1 VTLKNTLKTA
11 VRGLATHKSRSILT
25 ILGIVIGITAIM
37 LVMAISQGAK
47 ELILS
52 QIQGLGSQTII
63 VRAGREP
70 EGPSDF
76 ASIFTSSLKDRE
88 VQALKNPALVR
99 GVIAVAPNVIGSGT
113 ALYGSETKNA
123 SLLGTTP
130 EILQAL
136 EIQPRY
142 GSFFTEADVAGRTS
156 VAVLGA
162 DVKKELF
169 GDSDAVGENI
179 KYYDRNF
186 KVIGVFDDI
195 GQIGAFDID
204 SNIIIPVST
213 ANQYLLGNNHYT
225 VIMVRVESEEVVER
239 AAEDIRLTLRELHD
253 ITDPGKDDFFVAT
266 QADLAER
273 VGVITGILSA
283 LLLSVAAIS
292 LIVGGIGIM
301 NIMLVSVTERTR
313 EIGLRKAIGATTRDI
328 LRQFL
333 FESVIL
339 TSVGGMIGIS
349 LGALLSLIVSIVLTQ
364 VLGVNWGF
372 AFPITGALL
381 GFGVSALV
389 GLVFGLYPARQASKK
404 SPIEALRYE

>member
-1 VTLKNTLKTA
+1 MTLRNTFKTA
-11 VRGLATHKSRSILT
+11 IRGLMSHRSRSILT

-37 LVMAISQGAK
+37 LVMATSQGAK
-47 ELILS
+47 DLILS

-76 ASIFTSSLKDRE
+76 ASIFTTSLRDRE
-88 VQALKNPALVR
+88 VKALQNPALVR
-99 GVIAVAPNVIGSGT
+99 GVVAVAPNVIGSGT

-130 EILQAL
+130 DILQAL
-136 EIQPRY
+136 EIYPRF
-142 GSFFTEADVAGRTS
+142 GAFFTEADVAARSS

-162 DVKKELF
+162 EVKEELF
-169 GDSDAVGENI
+169 GDSDAVGETI
-179 KYYDRNF
+179 KFYDRNF
-186 KVIGVFDDI
+186 KIIGVFDKI

-204 SNIIIPVST
+204 TNIIIPVST

-225 VIMVRVESEEVVER
+225 VIMVRVESEAVVER
-239 AAEDIRLTLRELHD
+239 AADDIRQTLRELHGV
-253 ITDPGKDDFFVAT
+253 TDPAKDDFFVAT

-273 VGVITGILSA
+273 VGTITGVLSA

-313 EIGLRKAIGATTRDI
+313 EIGLRKAVGATTLDI

-333 FESVIL
+333 FESVLL
-339 TSVGGMIGIS
+339 TSVGGIIGIS
-349 LGALLSLIVSIVLTQ
+349 LGAILSFLMSIILTQ
-364 VLGVNWGF
+364 TLGVNWGF
-372 AFPITGALL
+372 AFPISGAML

-389 GLVFGLYPARQASKK
+389 GLIFGIYPARQASRK

>member
-1 VTLKNTLKTA
+1 MTIKNNFKTA
-11 VRGLATHKSRSILT
+11 VRGLATHRSRSILT

-37 LVMAISQGAK
+37 LVMATSQGAK
-47 ELILS
+47 DLILS

-76 ASIFTSSLKDRE
+76 TSIFTTSLRDRE

-99 GVIAVAPNVIGSGT
+99 GVVAVAPNVIGSGT
-113 ALYGSETKNA
+113 AVYGSETKNS

-130 EILQAL
+130 DILLAL
-136 EIQPRY
+136 DVQPRY
-142 GSFFTEADVAGRTS
+142 GTFFTESDVAARSS
-156 VAVLGA
+156 VAVLGSE
-162 DVKKELF
+162 VKKELF
-169 GDSDAVGENI
+169 GDSDAVGETI
-179 KYYDRNF
+179 KFYDRNF
-186 KVIGVFDDI
+186 KVVGVFDDV
-195 GQIGAFDID
+195 GQIGAFDLD
-204 SNIIIPVST
+204 NNILIPATT

-225 VIMVRVESEEVVER
+225 VLMVRVESDEVVER
-239 AAEDIRLTLRELHD
+239 AADDIRQTLRELHN
-253 ITDPGKDDFFVAT
+253 ITDPDKDDFFVAT

-273 VGVITGILSA
+273 IGTITGILSA

-292 LIVGGIGIM
+292 LVVGGIGIM

-313 EIGLRKAIGATTRDI
+313 EIGLRKAVGATTADI
-328 LRQFL
+328 LNQFL
-333 FESVIL
+333 FESVMLTTVGGVIGLSFGAVLSFLLSIIL
-339 TSVGGMIGIS
+339 TRV
-349 LGALLSLIVSIVLTQ
+349 LEVS
-364 VLGVNWGF
+364 WGF

-389 GLVFGLYPARQASKK
+389 GLIFGLYPARQASKK

>member
-1 VTLKNTLKTA
+1 MNLRNTFKTSI
-11 VRGLATHKSRSILT
+11 RGLTTHKSRSVLT

-37 LVMAISQGAK
+37 LVMATSQGAK
-47 ELILS
+47 DLILS

-70 EGPSDF
+70 HGPSDF
-76 ASIFTSSLKDRE
+76 TSIFTTSLKDRE
-88 VQALKNPALVR
+88 VEALKNPALVR
-99 GVIAVAPNVIGSGT
+99 GVVAVAPNVVGSGT

-130 EILQAL
+130 DVLQAL
-136 EIQPRY
+136 DIQPRY
-142 GSFFTEADVAGRTS
+142 GSFFTDADVAGRAS
-156 VAVLGA
+156 VAVLGSE
-162 DVKKELF
+162 VKKELF
-169 GDSDAVGENI
+169 GDSDAVGETI
-179 KYYDRNF
+179 KFYDRNF
-186 KVIGVFDDI
+186 KVIGVFDDV
-195 GQIGAFDID
+195 GQIGAFDLD
-204 SNIIIPVST
+204 NNILIPATT
-213 ANQYLLGNNHYT
+213 ANQYLIGANHYT
-225 VIMVRVESEEVVER
+225 VIMVRVESEAVVER
-239 AAEDIRLTLRELHD
+239 AADDIRQTLRELHN
-253 ITDPGKDDFFVAT
+253 ITDPDKDDFFVAT

-273 VGVITGILSA
+273 VGTITGILSA

-313 EIGLRKAIGATTRDI
+313 EIGLRKAVGATTNDI

-333 FESVIL
+333 FESVLL
-339 TSVGGMIGIS
+339 TSAGGVIGIS
-349 LGALLSLIVSIVLTQ
+349 LGAVLSFLMSIILTQ

-381 GFGVSALV
+381 GFGVSAMV
-389 GLVFGLYPARQASKK
+389 GLVFGIYPAKQASKK

>member
-1 VTLKNTLKTA
+1 
-11 VRGLATHKSRSILT
+11 
-25 ILGIVIGITAIM
+25 M
-37 LVMAISQGAK
+37 LVMSVSQGAQN
-47 ELILS
+47 LILS

-76 ASIFTSSLKDRE
+76 ASIFTTSLKDRE
-88 VQALKNPALVR
+88 VEALRNPAFVR
-99 GVIAVAPNVIGSGT
+99 GVVAVAPNVIGSGT

-130 EILQAL
+130 DILQTL
-136 EIQPRY
+136 EVYPRY
-142 GSFFTEADVAGRTS
+142 GSFFTEADVSGRAS

-162 DVKKELF
+162 DVKDELF
-169 GDSDAVGENI
+169 GDSDAIGETI

-186 KVIGVFDDI
+186 KIVGVFGDI

-204 SNIIIPVST
+204 ANIIIPVTT

-225 VIMVRVESEEVVER
+225 VIMVRVESEAVVER
-239 AAEDIRLTLRELHD
+239 AAEDIRQTLRELHG
-253 ITDPGKDDFFVAT
+253 ITDPDKDDFFVAT

-273 VGVITGILSA
+273 VGTITGILSA

-313 EIGLRKAIGATTRDI
+313 EIGLRKAVGATTSDI

-333 FESVIL
+333 LESILL
-339 TSVGGMIGIS
+339 TSTGGVVGIS
-349 LGALLSLIVSIVLTQ
+349 LGAGLSFLMSIILTQ
-364 VLGVNWGF
+364 ALGVDWGF
-372 AFPITGALL
+372 AFPVNGALL

-389 GLVFGLYPARQASKK
+389 GLVFGIYPARQASVK

>member
-1 VTLKNTLKTA
+1 MTLRNTLKTA
-11 VRGLATHKSRSILT
+11 LIGLATHKSRSILT

-37 LVMAISQGAK
+37 LVMSLSQGATD
-47 ELILS
+47 LILS

-76 ASIFTSSLKDRE
+76 ASIFTTSLKDRE
-88 VQALKNPALVR
+88 VTAIRNPALVR
-99 GVIAVAPNVIGSGT
+99 GVVAVAPNVIGSGT

-130 EILQAL
+130 DILQAL
-136 EIQPRY
+136 EIYPKY
-142 GSFFTEADVAGRTS
+142 GAFFSESDVAGRTS

-162 DVKKELF
+162 EVKKELF
-169 GDSDAVGENI
+169 GESDAVGETI
-179 KYYDRNF
+179 KFYDRNF
-186 KVIGVFDDI
+186 KIIGVFDDI

-213 ANQYLLGNNHYT
+213 ANQYLLGANHYT
-225 VIMVRVESEEVVER
+225 VIMVRVESEAVVEKS
-239 AAEDIRLTLRELHD
+239 ANDIRQTLRELHGV
-253 ITDPGKDDFFVAT
+253 TDPDKDDFLVAT

-273 VGVITGILSA
+273 VGTITGVLTA
-283 LLLSVAAIS
+283 LLVSVAAIS

-313 EIGLRKAIGATTRDI
+313 EIGLRKAVGATTSDI
-328 LRQFL
+328 LKQFL
-333 FESVIL
+333 FESVML
-339 TSVGGMIGIS
+339 TSTGGIIGIT
-349 LGALLSLIVSIVLTQ
+349 LGAFLSLIMSVVLTQ
-364 VLGVNWGF
+364 FLEIDWGF
-372 AFPITGALL
+372 AFPIEGALL
-381 GFGVSALV
+381 GFGVSALI
-389 GLVFGLYPARQASKK
+389 GLIFGIYPARQASRK